1 MSGVLDFLR
10 QHDQQQAVG
19 APVGAKLFAAA
30 PDGAD
35 TDPANLVVWETRAKE
50 VGATQLSPAR
60 GRRLLQALWAKDKQ
74 MRRLESDAVE
84 RMEPFLAF
92 ATVLANLDLI
102 RQGERG
108 DYMLVLLSGSMAVDR
123 LQPWGERLHL
133 TEIVPGEMLGEMS
146 LFDGGVRFSTCTTL
160 SECEVAVLSADA
172 MDDMLRAEPLLTAS
186 LVTMLAR
193 KLSLRLR
200 AVSARLSEMK

>member
-10 QHDQQQAVG
+10 QHDQQQALG

-30 PDGAD
+30 PDGTD
-35 TDPANLVVWETRAKE
+35 TDPGNLVLWETRAKE

-60 GRRLLQALWAKDKQ
+60 GGRLLQALWAKDKQ
-74 MRRLESDAVE
+74 MRRLEPNAVE

-92 ATVLANLDLI
+92 ATVVANLDLI
-102 RQGERG
+102 RQSERG
-108 DYMLVLLSGSMAVDR
+108 DYMLVLLSGSIAVDR
-123 LQPWGERLHL
+123 LQPWGERLRL

-146 LFDGGVRFSTCTTL
+146 LFDGGARFSTCTTL

-172 MDDMLRAEPLLTAS
+172 MDDMLRAEPVLTAS

-200 AVSARLSEMK
+200 AVSARLSEIK